1 MILRVM
7 ANEIKKA
14 QILKSKQEEI
24 LKKISNLKKNCF
36 EL

>member
-24 LKKISNLKKNCF
+24 LKKNLEFKKNCF